1 MKLLRAGPFKRG
13 CKAAPFERT
22 IPKKNC
28 WHSLRLWK
36 TTDVHWGIVLS
47 TGAKSLK
54 SLCLT
59 NIVHRRKPG
68 VASAVDDSTPGD
80 PNLKGHAAPAVAL
93 PKGDSHPAA
102 RPVTTHVMDALT
114 HIALVR
120 QIRRTS
126 LPCSN
131 LSAWPTIA
139 PICARLF
146 LWKETG
152 TSTTAVALIAQG
164 FAAFPLVTIAVTN
177 ADVTSNSAVDDG
189 AADQGMDC
197 T

>member
-1 MKLLRAGPFKRG
+1 M
-13 CKAAPFERT
+13 
-22 IPKKNC
+22 
-28 WHSLRLWK
+28 
-36 TTDVHWGIVLS
+36 
-47 TGAKSLK
+47 
-54 SLCLT
+54 T
-59 NIVHRRKPG
+59 NIVHRRRPG
-68 VASAVDDSTPGD
+68 VANAVDDSTPGD
-80 PNLKGHAAPAVAL
+80 PNLKGHAALAVVL

-120 QIRRTS
+120 QIHRTS

-139 PICARLF
+139 PTCARLF

-152 TSTTAVALIAQG
+152 TSTTAAAPIAQG
-164 FAAFPLVTIAVTN
+164 FAAFPLVTIGVTN